1 MHENDTFHYYE
12 SEASKSKRLFS
23 RKSFSFFGNKP
34 GHKRMWVAS
43 IVQSKDILGKFK
55 YHQNTKFWKLDLLD
69 IYFHTLMF
77 ECHDMINSLRFDFLS
92 FGFKADL
99 LTKGNM
105 LKPCFVPWLYTT
117 RSSEPL
123 FTLLTNIHI
132 NLRGYYEYFLNSSC
146 VGNQWFEFLFVF
158 ILIVPLS
165 RHRS

>member
-23 RKSFSFFGNKP
+23 RKSFSIFGNKP

-69 IYFHTLMF
+69 IYFHTLVF
-77 ECHDMINSLRFDFLS
+77 ECYDMMTSLRFDFLS

-99 LTKGNM
+99 LSKGNM

-123 FTLLTNIHI
+123 FTLLINIHKI
-132 NLRGYYEYFLNSSC
+132 WDDTMYIF
-146 VGNQWFEFLFVF
+146 
-158 ILIVPLS
+158 
-165 RHRS
+165 